1 MNEENTQEILQD
13 DNSPVSVDND
23 SWTTLLNDMHRSV
36 QETNEIL
43 TSQLQMID
51 TNSQMTYYEN
61 MSSLFSMSII
71 LNAILIGCVLALIFS
86 NFFSGGNHK

>member
-13 DNSPVSVDND
+13 NNSPVSVDND
-23 SWTTLLNDMHRSV
+23 SWTTLLNDMHSCV

-51 TNSQMTYYEN
+51 TSSQMTYYEN

>member
-13 DNSPVSVDND
+13 NSTPVSVDND
-23 SWTTLLNDMHRSV
+23 SWTTLLNDMHCCI

>member
-61 MSSLFSMSII
+61 MSSLFSMLII

>member
-13 DNSPVSVDND
+13 NNSPVSVDND
-23 SWTTLLNDMHRSV
+23 SWTTLLNDMHRCV

>member
-1 MNEENTQEILQD
+1 MNEENTQEIIQ
-13 DNSPVSVDND
+13 DNSTPVSVDND
-23 SWTTLLNDMHRSV
+23 SWTTLLNDMHDCI

-43 TSQLQMID
+43 TNQLQVID
-51 TNSQMTYYEN
+51 ADSQKTYYEN